1 MKNEKSTAFLMIF
14 DKYLKKLMI
23 FDL

>member
-14 DKYLKKLMI
+14 DKCLKKLMI

>member
-14 DKYLKKLMI
+14 GKCLKKLMI